1 MCSNYSRFLIELLAS
16 TTGRSIFELLWEASD
31 GRNKVLLIYS
41 MEFQEL
47 RAATKQNLDALRLNP
62 YSWTLIWEFPAFRKL
77 DYDEQVFDFI
87 CCWDDVYDKIIPYL
101 EGL

>member
-47 RAATKQNLDALRLNP
+47 RASTKQNLDALRLNP
-62 YSWTLIWEFPAFRKL
+62 YTWTLIWEFPSFRKL

-87 CCWDDVYDKIIPYL
+87 CCWDDVYEFQSLI
-101 EGL
+101 